1 MSYNS
6 LLVQR
11 CDIYRK
17 TVDKGESHGYTAEA
31 TWTLLYSSVPCRGQN
46 LFESS
51 AGIRLQTAG
60 VSSEND
66 YLFFF
71 KKGQDI
77 QRGDK
82 IIWNNDELFVKPV
95 QQVYDRQTMHHK
107 EVYCGLSET

>member
-1 MSYNS
+1 MSYKS
-6 LLVQR
+6 LLVQI

-17 TVDKGESHGYTAEA
+17 TVDKADSHGYTAKA
-31 TWTLLYSSVPCRGQN
+31 TWTKVYSNVPCRGQN

-60 VSSEND
+60 TASEND

-71 KKGQDI
+71 KKSQDI

-82 IIWNNDELFVKPV
+82 IIWHGDTLFVKPI
-95 QQVYDRQTMHHK
+95 QQIYDRKKIHHK

>member
-1 MSYNS
+1 MGYNS

-17 TVDKGESHGYTAEA
+17 TTNKSESHGYTAEG
-31 TWTLLYSSVPCRGQN
+31 TWTLLYDNVPCRGQN

-60 VSSEND
+60 ISSEND

-71 KKGQDI
+71 KKNQDI
-77 QRGDK
+77 KRGDK
-82 IIWNNDELFVKPV
+82 VVWNDDELFVKPV
-95 QQVYDRQTMHHK
+95 QPVYDRKSVHHK

>member
-1 MSYNS
+1 MGYNS

-17 TVDKGESHGYTAEA
+17 TDDKANNRGYT
-31 TWTLLYSSVPCRGQN
+31 TPVNYVLLYDNVPCRGQN

-51 AGIRLQTAG
+51 AGLRIQTAG
-60 VSSEND
+60 LSAEND

-71 KKGQDI
+71 KKSQDI

-82 IIWNNDELFVKPV
+82 IVWNGDELFVKPV
-95 QQVYDRQTMHHK
+95 QNIYDRKKSHHK

>member
-1 MSYNS
+1 MSYNN

-11 CDIYRK
+11 CNIYRK
-17 TVDKGESHGYTAEA
+17 SVNKTESHGYTAEA
-31 TWTLLYSSVPCRGQN
+31 TWTLLAEEVHCRGQN

-51 AGIRLQTAG
+51 AGIRMQTAG
-60 VSSEND
+60 ISSEND

-71 KKGQDI
+71 KKTQDI

-82 IIWNNDELFVKPV
+82 IVWNNDELFVKPT
-95 QQVYDRQTMHHK
+95 QQVYDRKTMHHK

>member
-1 MSYNS
+1 MSYNT

-17 TVDKGESHGYTAEA
+17 TVDKKNSHGYTAKA
-31 TWTLLYSSVPCRGQN
+31 SWAKVYSNVPCRGQN

-60 VSSEND
+60 LSSEND

-71 KKGQDI
+71 KKTQDI
-77 QRGDK
+77 IRGDK
-82 IIWNNDELFVKPV
+82 IVWNGDTLFVKPT
-95 QQVYDRQTMHHK
+95 QKVYDRKKVHHK